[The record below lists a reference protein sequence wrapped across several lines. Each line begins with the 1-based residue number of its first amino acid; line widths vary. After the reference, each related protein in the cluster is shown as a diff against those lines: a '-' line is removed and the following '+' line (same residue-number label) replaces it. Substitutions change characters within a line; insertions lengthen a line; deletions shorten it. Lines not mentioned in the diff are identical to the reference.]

1 MNFRRSG
8 FLLLMFLLILSSCVN
23 PNKRLAQ
30 EALETLSIQ
39 PIKVGELR
47 DNIKSIKYIQLETS
61 EECMIGEVSEV
72 KVQDDYL
79 IILDVLKKV
88 YLFEKSTGR
97 FIRQIGSIGQGAG
110 EYVSVNTISLSP
122 DKDGIYIFDNARGY
136 LCFYSWSGE
145 CISQKNLSNSLLY
158 QEVGRLTVL
167 PEQNIV
173 VNTVMMP
180 VRMSANSVL
189 EDYNQFH
196 IDLDVDSIVKMDI
209 PISVYRDEK
218 YFSSYMVN
226 PNSLYEDQFSV
237 LKLACDTIFIYD
249 YAESKQ
255 IVPRYKIQLPDSYKY
270 PTPDLLIGKEQLP
283 ESTLILLNGSGY
295 FSTFTHMYENS
306 NMIYLRCA
314 NLMEGHALVNK
325 NTGQGMLI
333 PRIWNGDISIDA
345 SCERVLRGEGIFEI
359 KGAYG
364 DEFISVLDTDYMS
377 CIQSV
382 CNEKQ
387 DIELPSDL
395 KTVLENATEDSNPCI
410 VIYEV

>member
-30 EALETLSIQ
+30 EALETLSIH

-180 VRMSANSVL
+180 VRMSGNSVL

-196 IDLDVDSIVKMDI
+196 IDLDSIVKMDI

-395 KTVLENATEDSNPCI
+395 KMVLENSTEESNPCI

>member
-30 EALETLSIQ
+30 EALETLSIH

-180 VRMSANSVL
+180 VRMSGNSVL

-196 IDLDVDSIVKMDI
+196 IDLGVDSIVKMDI

-255 IVPRYKIQLPDSYKY
+255 IFPRYKIQLPDSYKY

-295 FSTFTHMYENS
+295 FSTFTHMYENA

-364 DEFISVLDTDYMS
+364 AEFISVLDTDYMS
-377 CIQSV
+377 CIQSA
-382 CNEKQ
+382 CKEKR

-395 KTVLENATEDSNPCI
+395 KMVLENSTEESNPCI